1 MWQVWHMWQVWQ
13 VWHIRQER
21 RTMTEEQ
28 LKTIYQLYTDL
39 WKMFRQY
46 YTARTDKE
54 WEKLAE
60 RAAEIVEQYGE
71 DVRPLVLDTLELIER
86 SSKNEL

>member
-1 MWQVWHMWQVWQ
+1 
-13 VWHIRQER
+13 
-21 RTMTEEQ
+21 MTEEQ

-39 WKMFRQY
+39 WKMFRQH

-60 RAAEIVEQYGE
+60 RATEIVEQYGE

>member
-1 MWQVWHMWQVWQ
+1 M
-13 VWHIRQER
+13 IER

-46 YTARTDKE
+46 HTARTDAE
-54 WEKLAE
+54 WDRLAE
-60 RAAEIVEQYGE
+60 QAEKIVDQYGE
-71 DVRPLVLDTLELIER
+71 DVRSLVLDTVELIEKR
-86 SSKNEL
+86 CKG